1 MNLRERLSKNFTLGE
16 LIKSN
21 IATRLGI
28 DNTPSP
34 EVVENLRN
42 VATYILQPVRDW
54 AGVPVV
60 VSSGYR
66 SPILN
71 KEAKG
76 SSTSQHMTGSAV
88 DFEIPGVSNYEVAAW
103 IRDNLEFDQ
112 LILEF
117 YTPGDPNS
125 GWVHC
130 SYVTNRPNR
139 KEVRTIGKGINKLGL
154 HK

>member
-34 EVVENLRN
+34 EVVENLRA
-42 VATYILQPVRDW
+42 VAVFGLQPVRDW
-54 AGVPVV
+54 AGVPVI

-66 SPILN
+66 SPALN
-71 KEAKG
+71 KEVGGAA
-76 SSTSQHMTGSAV
+76 TSQHLTGNAA
-88 DFEIPGVSNYEVAAW
+88 DFEVPGVSNYELACW

-125 GWVHC
+125 GWVHY